1 MADANKKKPDAAASD
16 ATALESKAVQPGTE
30 QLKAVG
36 PMVEISCPSG
46 PRRRAGLSFGPVP
59 VTIAA
64 GELTREQQDAIESDA
79 MLVLRPGKA
88 AEEVPAAEA

>member
-1 MADANKKKPDAAASD
+1 M
-16 ATALESKAVQPGTE
+16 
-30 QLKAVG
+30 KAVG

-88 AEEVPAAEA
+88 AEEEPAPAA